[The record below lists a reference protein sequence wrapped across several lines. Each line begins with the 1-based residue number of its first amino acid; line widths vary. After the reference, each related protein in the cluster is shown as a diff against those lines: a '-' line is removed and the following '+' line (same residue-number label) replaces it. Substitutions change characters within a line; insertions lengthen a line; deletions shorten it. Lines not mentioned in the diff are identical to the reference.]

1 MKSKDLQMHDPR
13 KITNFSISTV
23 STEPLSAIVEID
35 TFDSVMKFAL
45 SEDTALKICTDL
57 EHFLT
62 QKRTDG
68 HATRRATS
76 LQPDLGTDCYVRS
89 RHR

>member
-1 MKSKDLQMHDPR
+1 MHDPR

-23 STEPLSAIVEID
+23 STEHLRGIVEID
-35 TFDSVMKFAL
+35 TFDSAVTFEL
-45 SEDTALKICTDL
+45 SVDTALKICTEL

-62 QKRTDG
+62 QKNTG
-68 HATRRATS
+68 GQATRRATS
-76 LQPDLGTDCYVRS
+76 PQPDLGTDCYVRS

>member
-1 MKSKDLQMHDPR
+1 MHDPR

-23 STEPLSAIVEID
+23 STEPLSGIVEID
-35 TFDSVMKFAL
+35 TFDSAVTFEL

-62 QKRTDG
+62 QKSTAG
-68 HATRRATS
+68 QATRRAAS
-76 LQPDLGTDCYVRS
+76 LQPDLRTDCYVRS